1 MTTAR
6 RELQQIQTE
15 KDMYLGIE
23 TNSYKQKDKKKKSSV
38 EKWAKKKKK
47 TSISQKRKYE
57 QLINIRGS

>member
-47 TSISQKRKYE
+47 TSIS
-57 QLINIRGS
+57 

>member
-23 TNSYKQKDKKKKSSV
+23 TNSYKQKDKKKKV
-38 EKWAKKKKK
+38 QQKNGP
-47 TSISQKRKYE
+47 KRKRKQASHRRE
-57 QLINIRGS
+57 NMNSS